1 MWQIDILNF
10 HMVVFQHSRNR
21 IYNFETVEGKKKKK
35 GKQAK
40 ITIPKKARI
49 KRKHRKSCDST
60 QRC

>member
-1 MWQIDILNF
+1 MWQIDILHF

-21 IYNFETVEGKKKKK
+21 IYNFETVEGEKKK

-40 ITIPKKARI
+40 INIPKKARV

>member
-35 GKQAK
+35 KENKQK
-40 ITIPKKARI
+40 
-49 KRKHRKSCDST
+49 
-60 QRC
+60 